1 MAKQVILDLLENTIG
16 RYVLNLDASALN
28 VSFSLNYGLKYCFGI
43 CSFVLKLHL
52 MFFLRSRYG
61 KAI

>member
-28 VSFSLNYGLKYCFGI
+28 VSFSLNYGLKYYFGI
-43 CSFVLKLHL
+43 CSCAEVTSYVL
-52 MFFLRSRYG
+52 S
-61 KAI
+61 